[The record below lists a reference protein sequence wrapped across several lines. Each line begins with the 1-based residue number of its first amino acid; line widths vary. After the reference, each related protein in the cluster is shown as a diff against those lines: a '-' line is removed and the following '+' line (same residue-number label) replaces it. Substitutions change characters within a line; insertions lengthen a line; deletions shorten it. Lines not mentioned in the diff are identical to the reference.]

1 MKKAASIFLRAEINP
16 QDVKALI
23 RWMGNPQVTRYLHE
37 EADVVQTLRRVLVTV
52 PAPMLTFQF
61 NQWGRFFMVCAA
73 DGSAISFVNLK
84 VLSSSPGA
92 YEIVYVI
99 GEEALWGNG
108 YGEAA
113 IRTALSTAFFDWRAR
128 QVLAR
133 VYAGN
138 TRSIRA
144 VRACGFSCEHR
155 DERLFR
161 YRITMSDYLEHV
173 QAIE

>member
-1 MKKAASIFLRAEINP
+1 MEEGSGIQVFDRAAGLLAVLEANP
-16 QDVKALI
+16 EPYTLSALAKETGLSASTVHRILGALAAIGFVKLKAL
-23 RWMGNPQVTRYLHE
+23 
-37 EADVVQTLRRVLVTV
+37 A
-52 PAPMLTFQF
+52 
-61 NQWGRFFMVCAA
+61 
-73 DGSAISFVNLK
+73 
-84 VLSSSPGA
+84 SSPGA

-173 QAIE
+173 QA

>member
-1 MKKAASIFLRAEINP
+1 MEHITKVFI
-16 QDVKALI
+16 
-23 RWMGNPQVTRYLHE
+23 
-37 EADVVQTLRRVLVTV
+37 
-52 PAPMLTFQF
+52 
-61 NQWGRFFMVCAA
+61 A
-73 DGSAISFVNLK
+73 DGS
-84 VLSSSPGA
+84 
-92 YEIVYVI
+92 
-99 GEEALWGNG
+99 EEFCAALRSALERKEGFQVVG
-108 YGEAA
+108 SACDGEAA
-113 IRTALSTAFFDWRAR
+113 IRAALSTAFFDWRAR

-173 QAIE
+173 QA